1 MTIAAALT
9 AISATVAGV
18 SGIKS
23 APANP
28 QENINEY
35 PFALTYVMDGTINI
49 GPVGTR
55 KSLLNISID
64 LLTVRRDIRLDMAI
78 LTPYL
83 DSIPNALSAEISYS
97 GDVFSG
103 TISTFEKLTLEFLPF
118 YDYAGAQMI
127 GYRFIMENVK
137 ILEAGV

>member
-23 APANP
+23 APDNP

-35 PFALTYVMDGTINI
+35 PFALTYVMDGTLNI
-49 GPVGTR
+49 GPIGTR

-64 LLTVRRDIRLDMAI
+64 LLTVRRDISLDMAI

-83 DSIPNALSAEISYS
+83 DSIPHALASEISYT
-97 GDVFSG
+97 GDRFSN
-103 TISTFEKLTLEFLPF
+103 TLETFEKITLQFLPF

-137 ILEAGV
+137 LLVNL